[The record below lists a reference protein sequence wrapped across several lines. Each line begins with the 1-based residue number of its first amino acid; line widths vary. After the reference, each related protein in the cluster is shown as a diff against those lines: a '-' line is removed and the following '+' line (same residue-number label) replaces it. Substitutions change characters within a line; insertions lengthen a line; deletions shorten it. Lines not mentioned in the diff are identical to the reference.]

1 MWDNIK
7 YISIH
12 VMGVQKGEERKE
24 QKNISK
30 NNFGEK
36 NTSPNLMKTTNLY
49 IQDAQQTP
57 EKF

>member
-1 MWDNIK
+1 MGKNLRHMWDNIK

-36 NTSPNLMKTTNLY
+36 IPPQ
-49 IQDAQQTP
+49 I
-57 EKF
+57 